1 LFQHKLV
8 KRFWFNC
15 RESRSGGRE
24 LSEAIGAI
32 VLLILIIVLNYVL
45 ICSYVNFFENFPLDI
60 KESQFSVEVTL
71 VHGDRAIGS
80 FIGSFQRKNIRLLN
94 PACKL
99 IDKGS
104 HN

>member
-1 LFQHKLV
+1 MFQHKLV
-8 KRFWFNC
+8 KRFWLNC
-15 RESRSGGRE
+15 CESRSGGRE

-32 VLLILIIVLNYVL
+32 VLVILIIVLNYVL
-45 ICSYVNFFENFPLDI
+45 ICIYVNFFKNFPLSI
-60 KESQFSVEVTL
+60 KESQFSVAVNQ
-71 VHGDRAIGS
+71 GYSDRAIGS
-80 FIGSFQRKNIRLLN
+80 FKGKNIRLLN